1 MSDQYAQ
8 WHISSKIKER
18 LAASTDPR
26 MKIALA
32 TGASCSS
39 DVERLGLGVLLAKDS
54 DARVS
59 KTASR
64 MLKSWNTDRIIRAL
78 AIDFHSDVLEY
89 VAEFLTTS
97 PRLHQMML
105 YCQNL
110 NERVLSMIARE
121 TDEETCKKLA
131 QNEELVLRFP
141 MVYWELESNPSCPV
155 VISSSVKDFL
165 QSKKAFVESSF
176 SADLD
181 LDLQDLEA
189 EIMASLSGELS
200 PTLQKNQASFEF
212 DDINEIVSSAL
223 EAVPEDLSL
232 SALDDPD
239 VSFELS
245 AIDEN
250 GEEEESEEPLD
261 EHVDLEQAIKDMSVG
276 HKIKLAYKGN
286 KMARSILI
294 RDTNKS
300 VAVAVIKSGR
310 LSDGEVAQYA
320 GNRNLVDDVIREI
333 ANNKEYTRKYAVKAA
348 LVSNPKTPLP
358 KAMSFITSLHKKDL
372 QQLCRNKNVP
382 SAVRRMA
389 IKYFRD
395 KYTGGRG

>member
-8 WHISSKIKER
+8 WHISSKIQEK
-18 LAASTDPR
+18 LQAATDPR

-39 DVERLGLGVLLAKDS
+39 DVERLGLGILLANDA

-59 KTASR
+59 KTAKR
-64 MLKSWNTDRIIRAL
+64 MLNSWDANRIARAL
-78 AIDFHSDVLEY
+78 AMDFHSDVLEY
-89 VAEFLTTS
+89 VAEFLVSS

-110 NERVLSMIARE
+110 NERTLSMIARE
-121 TDEETCKKLA
+121 MDAQTCQKLA
-131 QNEELVLRFP
+131 ENEDMLLRFP
-141 MVYWELESNPSCPV
+141 MVYWEIEANPNCPIELSSQIKKFLES
-155 VISSSVKDFL
+155 KDAFL
-165 QSKKAFVESSF
+165 ESSF
-176 SADLD
+176 SGELDFDLD
-181 LDLQDLEA
+181 DLEA
-189 EIMASLSGELS
+189 EILASLRGDLS
-200 PTLQKNQASFEF
+200 PRLQKKQETFEL
-212 DDINEIVSSAL
+212 DDIDDIVSSAL
-223 EAVPEDLSL
+223 EAVPESL
-232 SALDDPD
+232 SISSLEDTE
-239 VSFELS
+239 VSFDLS
-245 AIDEN
+245 AIDED
-250 GEEEESEEPLD
+250 GDAEDSEEVFDGHIP
-261 EHVDLEQAIKDMSVG
+261 LEQAIKEMSVG

-286 KMARSILI
+286 KEARSILI

-333 ANNKEYTRKYAVKAA
+333 ANNKEYTRKYPVKVA
-348 LVSNPKTPLP
+348 LVANPKTPLP
-358 KAMSFITSLHKKDL
+358 KAISFIQSLHKKDL

-382 SAVRRMA
+382 SALRRLA

-395 KYTGGRG
+395 KYTGG